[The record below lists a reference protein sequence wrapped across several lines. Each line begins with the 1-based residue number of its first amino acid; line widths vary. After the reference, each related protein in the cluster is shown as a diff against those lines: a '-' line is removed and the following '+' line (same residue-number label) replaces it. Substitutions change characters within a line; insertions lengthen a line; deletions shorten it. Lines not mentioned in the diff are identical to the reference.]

1 MNKLLSKGDQDKQPL
16 QPRILCIDD
25 DLDTCLMLTIALG
38 MSNYEVESANTCA
51 DGLSKS
57 LAGGYQFIL
66 LDAQL
71 PDGSGRE
78 ICQQIR
84 QTDHHIPICFYSAD
98 AFPAQIE
105 EAMEAGANVYFVKP
119 TSPFE
124 VEQTITRLLQ

>member
-1 MNKLLSKGDQDKQPL
+1 MQPL

-25 DLDTCLMLTIALG
+25 NEDTCVMLTIALAV
-38 MSNYEVESANTCA
+38 SNYDVESAFTFA
-51 DGLSKS
+51 EGLDKA
-57 LAGGYQFIL
+57 LTGGYQFIL

-71 PDGSGRE
+71 PDGCGSE
-78 ICQQIR
+78 LCQQIR
-84 QTDHHIPICFYSAD
+84 QTDPLTPICFYSAD

-105 EAMEAGANVYFVKP
+105 EAMNAGANAYLIKP